1 MAASQFLCGMQ
12 NIRLGIL
19 REGKVPADHRVPL
32 IPEHCQEL
40 LQQYGSLEIYVQPS
54 SIRCFPESAYQ
65 RAGCIISEDLSDC
78 DILMGVKEVPIVDLV
93 PGKTYLFFSHTIKRQ
108 SYNRKLLQQLLKKG
122 IRMIDYEMLTF
133 DNGKRAVA
141 FGHFAGV
148 VGAHNGLLTYGRHT
162 RQFQLKPATSFRD
175 YAELRSSYTGLNL
188 PPMKVVVTGTGRVGA
203 GAVEMLSVAGLRK
216 VRPEEFLTETFEDAV
231 YCELRSKEMYRH
243 RDGRPWQSAHFYA
256 HPEEYVSIFKPFTQV
271 ADLMINT
278 IYWDPKAPV
287 FFSKEEM
294 KSPDF
299 SIKTIADITCD
310 IDGSIPST
318 LRASTIPD
326 PVYGYDPQTESETYA
341 FAPGSIDMMAV
352 DNLPCELPVDAS
364 REFSYNLVKHVMH
377 LLLGPQRHP
386 MIERATICKAGQ
398 LTDPFEYLYAG
409 YAEA

>member
-1 MAASQFLCGMQ
+1 MQ

-19 REGKVPADHRVPL
+19 REGKVPPDHRVPL

-65 RAGCIISEDLSDC
+65 RAGCIISEDLSNC

-108 SYNRKLLQQLLKKG
+108 PYNRKLLQQLLKKG

-162 RQFQLKPATSFRD
+162 RQYQLKPAHSFRD
-175 YAELRSSYTGLNL
+175 YAELRASYTGVTL

-216 VRPEEFLTETFEDAV
+216 VRPEEFLTESFEDAV

-243 RDGRPWQSAHFYA
+243 RDGQPWQSAHFYA

-278 IYWDPKAPV
+278 IYWDPKAPE

-377 LLLGPQRHP
+377 LLLGTQRHP
-386 MIERATICKAGQ
+386 MIERATITREGQ
-398 LTDPFEYLYAG
+398 LTPAFDYLYEG